1 MFGKNK
7 KHTYASGPRELIVE
21 KQPKSPISEQFRTI
35 RTNIMYSSIDTE
47 VKTVIFTSATP
58 GAGKSTTAANV
69 AIAYAQS
76 GKRTLL
82 LDADLRRPTTHYTFE
97 VANQRGLSTV
107 IVNDMPAADA
117 VKQTDVENLEILT
130 SGPIPPNPSELLSS
144 RKMSLLLKAFA
155 MDYDMVLID
164 TPPLLAV
171 TDAQVLSKIVDG
183 VVLVTNVETN
193 NKERL
198 EDAKALLEKA
208 DANILGVVM
217 NHKNMGRK
225 KDEYYYYYGTEEK

>member
-7 KHTYASGPRELIVE
+7 KHTYSSGPRELIVE
-21 KQPKSPISEQFRTI
+21 KEPKSPISEQFRTI

-47 VKTVIFTSATP
+47 IKTVAFTSASP
-58 GAGKSTTAANV
+58 GAGKSTMAANV

-82 LDADLRRPTTHYTFE
+82 IDADLRRPTTHYTFE
-97 VANQRGLSTV
+97 SGNQRGLSTV
-107 IVNDMPAADA
+107 IINDMPAADV
-117 VKQTDVENLEILT
+117 VKETDIENLEILT
-130 SGPIPPNPSELLSS
+130 SGPVPPNPSELLAS
-144 RKMSLLLKAFA
+144 RKTSLLLKTFS
-155 MDYDMVLID
+155 MDYDMVIID

-183 VVLVTNVETN
+183 VILVTNVEAN
-193 NKERL
+193 NRERL
-198 EDAKALLEKA
+198 QDAKALLEKV

-217 NHKNMGRK
+217 NNKNMGK
-225 KDEYYYYYGTEEK
+225 SKDEYYYYYGSE

>member
-1 MFGKNK
+1 
-7 KHTYASGPRELIVE
+7 
-21 KQPKSPISEQFRTI
+21 
-35 RTNIMYSSIDTE
+35 MYSSIDTE

-82 LDADLRRPTTHYTFE
+82 IDADLRRPTTHYTFE

-144 RKMSLLLKAFA
+144 RKTHLLLKTVA

-198 EDAKALLEKA
+198 ADAKALLEKA

-217 NHKNMGRK
+217 NNKNMGRK

>member
-21 KQPKSPISEQFRTI
+21 KEPKSPISEQFRTI
-35 RTNIMYSSIDTE
+35 RTNIMYSSIDRE
-47 VKTVIFTSATP
+47 IKTVVFTSASP
-58 GAGKSTTAANV
+58 GAGKSTTAANL

-82 LDADLRRPTTHYTFE
+82 VDADLRRPTTHYTFE
-97 VANQRGLSTV
+97 VGNQRGLSTV
-107 IVNDMPAADA
+107 IVNDMPAGDV
-117 VKQTDVENLEILT
+117 VKQTDIENLEILT

-144 RKMSLLLKAFA
+144 RKMNLLLRTFA
-155 MDYDMVLID
+155 MDYDMVIID

-171 TDAQVLSKIVDG
+171 TDAQVLSKVVDG
-183 VVLVTNVETN
+183 VVLVTNVEEN

-198 EDAKALLEKA
+198 HDAKTLLEKA

-217 NHKNMGRK
+217 NNKNMGRK
-225 KDEYYYYYGTEEK
+225 KDEYYYYYGTE

>member
-7 KHTYASGPRELIVE
+7 KHTYSSGPRELIVE

-35 RTNIMYSSIDTE
+35 RTNIMYSSIDTDI
-47 VKTVIFTSATP
+47 KTVVFTSASP
-58 GAGKSTTAANV
+58 GAGKSTMAANV

-82 LDADLRRPTTHYTFE
+82 IDADLRRPTTHYTFE
-97 VANQRGLSTV
+97 TGNQRGLSTV
-107 IVNDMPAADA
+107 IINDMPAADV
-117 VKQTDVENLEILT
+117 VKQTEVENLEIMT
-130 SGPIPPNPSELLSS
+130 SGPVPPNPSELLAS
-144 RKMSLLLKAFA
+144 RKTNLLLKTFS
-155 MDYDMVLID
+155 MDYDMVIID

-183 VVLVTNVETN
+183 VILVTNVEAN
-193 NKERL
+193 NRERL
-198 EDAKALLEKA
+198 QDAKALLEKA

-217 NHKNMGRK
+217 NNKNMGRS
-225 KDEYYYYYGTEEK
+225 KDEYYYYYGSE

>member
-82 LDADLRRPTTHYTFE
+82 IDADLRRPTTHYTFE

-144 RKMSLLLKAFA
+144 RKTHLLLKTVA

-198 EDAKALLEKA
+198 ADAKALLEKA

-217 NHKNMGRK
+217 NNKNMGRK